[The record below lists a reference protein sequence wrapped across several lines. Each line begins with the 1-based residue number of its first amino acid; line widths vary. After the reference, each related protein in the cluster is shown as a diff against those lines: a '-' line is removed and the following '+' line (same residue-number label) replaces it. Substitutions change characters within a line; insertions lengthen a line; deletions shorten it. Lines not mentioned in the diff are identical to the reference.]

1 MRSVI
6 CRIAASIL
14 ALCAGLVSLA
24 PRAWPRPNRSTGRAG
39 VAAAVA
45 ASLLAQTVPSA
56 NASEGHGRHAIPDP
70 NPSLPSTSQMTSGA
84 AVGVSPSLVLGGS
97 SGCYGQTDQP
107 HASGH
112 VAGTVN
118 VVARTVCPTQDYV
131 SVAQYRSRWYGWE
144 SWGSGSNSGY
154 GKAQANASHPCAMGD
169 IYTYLANSYHS
180 GSGAGEAYTSNSA
193 EFTCP

>member
-1 MRSVI
+1 MIR
-6 CRIAASIL
+6 RIAASSL
-14 ALCAGLVSLA
+14 GLCSGLGSFG
-24 PRAWPRPNRSTGRAG
+24 PRAWPRLKRSTGRVAA
-39 VAAAVA
+39 AAAVA
-45 ASLLAQTVPSA
+45 AAVLVLTVPSA
-56 NASEGHGRHAIPDP
+56 DASGGHGRHALPEP
-70 NPSLPSTSQMTSGA
+70 NSSLPSTSQMTPGA
-84 AVGVSPSLVLGGS
+84 AVGVSPSLVLGGTY
-97 SGCYGQTDQP
+97 GCYGQTDQP

-144 SWGSGSNSGY
+144 SWGFGSNSGY
-154 GKAQANASHPCAMGD
+154 GKAQANASGRCAMGD
-169 IYTYLANSYHS
+169 IYTYLADSYHS